1 MFELR
6 DNLRKRWTE
15 EYISA
20 LRTYAQQQTRS
31 FSVGDIALM
40 CDDQNKRQDWK
51 LARVTEVFKGK
62 DGKVRV
68 VRVFTG
74 GKEFLR
80 SIQKLVPLEIPA
92 ES

>member
-1 MFELR
+1 
-6 DNLRKRWTE
+6 
-15 EYISA
+15 
-20 LRTYAQQQTRS
+20 
-31 FSVGDIALM
+31 M
-40 CDDQNKRQDWK
+40 CDDQTKRQDWK
-51 LARVTEVFKGK
+51 LARVSEVFKGK